1 MYTVSVTNRAHILH
15 TLKCEAAHI
24 HTIIGI
30 GVVIVVAVKGS
41 ADLNSGG
48 TAHATTCRHLDILFP
63 SATGRNTVAAN
74 TL

>member
-15 TLKCEAAHI
+15 TLKCEPAHI

-30 GVVIVVAVKGS
+30 GVVIVIAVKGS

-48 TAHATTCRHLDILFP
+48 TPYTATGCNLDILLP
-63 SATGRNTVAAN
+63 SATWPNTVTTKA
-74 TL
+74 L